1 MHRWNAANAPTHTR
15 LVAKTANVPPC
26 LATGRNVALLLALA
40 TIGCGAPPMANA
52 GAGITA
58 EHRAAMQDSVRTM
71 LADFQRL
78 LNARRVD
85 SLLAYNELN
94 ADFRWVETGD
104 RRYKADEIRR
114 GITALASGPR
124 AETDYTDTE
133 FLPIAPGLASVV
145 TQFRTR
151 FLDST
156 GKETFGFGGAI
167 TMNVAHR
174 VNGWRI
180 IGGHASGPLPRGR

>member
-58 EHRAAMQDSVRTM
+58 EYRAAMQDSVRTM

-85 SLLAYNELN
+85 SLLAYL
-94 ADFRWVETGD
+94 
-104 RRYKADEIRR
+104 
-114 GITALASGPR
+114 
-124 AETDYTDTE
+124 
-133 FLPIAPGLASVV
+133 
-145 TQFRTR
+145 
-151 FLDST
+151 
-156 GKETFGFGGAI
+156 
-167 TMNVAHR
+167 
-174 VNGWRI
+174 
-180 IGGHASGPLPRGR
+180 